1 MATHQPSK
9 GIWQYWQPL
18 IGMAT
23 FLIAGGIFYNKVE
36 SAFQKLSEI
45 EKRQDRQLELY
56 QSLEKRMIDQEKS
69 REYTR
74 GVRDGRAEISGVKK
88 AE

>member
-1 MATHQPSK
+1 MATNKAQ

-18 IGMAT
+18 VGMAT

-36 SAFQKLSEI
+36 SAFQKLSEL

-56 QSLEKRMIDQEKS
+56 QSLENRIIDLEKRT
-69 REYTR
+69 EYYK
-74 GVRDGRAEISGVKK
+74 GLRDGRNEVNNKNQNQ
-88 AE
+88 

>member
-1 MATHQPSK
+1 MAAQSK

-18 IGMAT
+18 VGMAT
-23 FLIAGGIFYNKVE
+23 FLIAGGVFYNKVE
-36 SAFQKLSEI
+36 SAFQKLAEV

-56 QSLEKRMIDQEKS
+56 QSLEKRMNEQEKS
-69 REYTR
+69 REYYK
-74 GVRDGRAEISGVKK
+74 GVRDGRAEMQGAKK

>member
-1 MATHQPSK
+1 MQNQNHR

-18 IGMAT
+18 VGMAT

-36 SAFQKLSEI
+36 SAFQKLGEV

-56 QSLEKRMIDQEKS
+56 QNLEKRMNEQEKS
-69 REYTR
+69 REYYR
-74 GVRDGRAEISGVKK
+74 GVRDGRSEIAGGKK